1 MKINQIQQIA
11 EVYGATS
18 QRQIKPSDVKAGA
31 KDKLEISTTAR
42 HFQTAL
48 KAAKDAP
55 DIRADKVDKIKTQIE
70 SGTYKVSAEDVAKK
84 MMAEIANH
92 SL

>member
-18 QRQIKPSDVKAGA
+18 KRQVKAQDVKAGA
-31 KDKLEISTTAR
+31 KDKLEISETAR

-48 KAAKDAP
+48 KAAKASPEIRTEKVNQIKAQIDA
-55 DIRADKVDKIKTQIE
+55 
-70 SGTYKVSAEDVAKK
+70 GTYKVSAEDVAKK
-84 MMAEIANH
+84 MMAEFGNH